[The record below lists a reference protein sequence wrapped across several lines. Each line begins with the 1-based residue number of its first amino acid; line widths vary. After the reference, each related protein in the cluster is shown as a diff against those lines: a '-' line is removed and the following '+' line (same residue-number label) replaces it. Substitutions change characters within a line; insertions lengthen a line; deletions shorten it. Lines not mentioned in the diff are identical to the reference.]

1 MPPTPRLEIDPP
13 ESEAEGCIFERVE
26 PSTSEILAPV
36 KMKIG
41 LGNEKANNTS
51 AFPLASRTLLVE
63 KFDRTFIFDA
73 TRKSK
78 RVWKRESKEGRSK
91 RERRLETGWRF

>member
-13 ESEAEGCIFERVE
+13 ESEAEGCIFECVE

-41 LGNEKANNTS
+41 LGNETANNTS
-51 AFPLASRTLLVE
+51 AFPLASR
-63 KFDRTFIFDA
+63 
-73 TRKSK
+73 
-78 RVWKRESKEGRSK
+78 
-91 RERRLETGWRF
+91 

>member
-41 LGNEKANNTS
+41 LGNETANNTS
-51 AFPLASRTLLVE
+51 ASPLVNLALGRFSSRSSIELSSLTRRENRNASG
-63 KFDRTFIFDA
+63 
-73 TRKSK
+73 
-78 RVWKRESKEGRSK
+78 REEARKEGR
-91 RERRLETGWRF
+91 RGNVA

>member
-41 LGNEKANNTS
+41 LGNETANTS
-51 AFPLASRTLLVE
+51 AFPLSLTSPSDASR
-63 KFDRTFIFDA
+63 
-73 TRKSK
+73 
-78 RVWKRESKEGRSK
+78 REVRSNFH
-91 RERRLETGWRF
+91 L